1 MAVVKLLRRIHEA
14 PMPVVAAR
22 PVGEPL
28 WPLYGQMHPNVCPS
42 IRNANV
48 LGLLIS
54 ALHELT
60 FDGPDSFDVRLGPSG
75 ADDVLVV
82 PGVIGSPDST
92 ILFAK
97 VDTGLSVD
105 DLPVEWLSLPV
116 LNLEFSL
123 NLIVPGV
130 IYPKGY
136 CGPLF
141 VAVAARTQVRVP
153 AGYPLSQLV
162 TIDGQEVE
170 LELSETLS
178 SSRRDHNFQG
188 LLRPGWRDVELH
200 GKVVKARRCLEL
212 FMEHPEGGLARSLQD
227 EK

>member
-1 MAVVKLLRRIHEA
+1 
-14 PMPVVAAR
+14 MP
-22 PVGEPL
+22 
-28 WPLYGQMHPNVCPS
+28 
-42 IRNANV
+42 
-48 LGLLIS
+48 
-54 ALHELT
+54 ALHDLT
-60 FDGPDSFDVRLGPSG
+60 FDGPDSFDVRLGPGG

-82 PGVIGSPDST
+82 PGIIGSPDST

-105 DLPVEWLSLPV
+105 DLPIEWLSLPV

-123 NLIVPGV
+123 DLIVPGV

-141 VAVAARTQVRVP
+141 VAVAARSQVRVP
-153 AGYPLSQLV
+153 AGYPLTQLV
-162 TIDGQEVE
+162 AIGDQEVE
-170 LELSETLS
+170 LELSKTLS
-178 SSRRDHNFQG
+178 SSRRDRNFQG
-188 LLRPGWRDVELH
+188 LLRPGWRDVERH

-212 FMEHPEGGLARSLQD
+212 FMELPEDRLGRMLQD